1 MSINCQTERANARGP
16 EGEKRPADVIGNA
29 VRVMRIAISEI
40 DESTPPDD
48 GKDRQPS
55 PLAARAP
62 GRRHVRQAAERYS
75 EKGGRQTM
83 VKKIVA

>member
-29 VRVMRIAISEI
+29 VRIMRIAISGI

-55 PLAARAP
+55 PLAARARVE
-62 GRRHVRQAAERYS
+62 GMSAKQRKYS